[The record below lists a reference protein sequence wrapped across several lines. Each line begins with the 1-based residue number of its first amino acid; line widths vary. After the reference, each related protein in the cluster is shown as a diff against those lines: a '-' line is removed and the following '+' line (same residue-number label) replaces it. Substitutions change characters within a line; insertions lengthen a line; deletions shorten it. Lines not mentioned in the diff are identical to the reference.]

1 MEPISPIK
9 ANIISNTFEVT
20 PNKNFINE
28 RLKIPKIPIRK
39 RQKNNKHS
47 SFEVNSIN

>member
-28 RLKIPKIPIRK
+28 RLKNP
-39 RQKNNKHS
+39 QNSNKKKTKK
-47 SFEVNSIN
+47 